1 MKTSTKY
8 FLVGTLILLVV
19 WVIVLQVDFSDHGQ
33 QSRSRAYRLRN
44 LAVAMHNYASS
55 NGGLIPNTVRS
66 ESGVNLV
73 SWRFCLVPWLDSAKM
88 EFEVFPDL
96 PWTADVYRDWRD
108 YRQSNLCVEGST
120 DTRFA
125 AVTGEATV
133 WSTSLTLPE
142 MPGDLLILTE
152 VSRGSHW
159 MDPNDVDIDAT
170 DAQTIGELTGLQHE
184 VHVAFADAS
193 VMRLKSDT
201 PLSVLSPFFSVVSSE
216 TSNRVD
222 LEKYS
227 IPIE

>member
-1 MKTSTKY
+1 M
-8 FLVGTLILLVV
+8 
-19 WVIVLQVDFSDHGQ
+19 
-33 QSRSRAYRLRN
+33 
-44 LAVAMHNYASS
+44 
-55 NGGLIPNTVRS
+55 
-66 ESGVNLV
+66 
-73 SWRFCLVPWLDSAKM
+73 
-88 EFEVFPDL
+88 
-96 PWTADVYRDWRD
+96 
-108 YRQSNLCVEGST
+108 
-120 DTRFA
+120 
-125 AVTGEATV
+125 TGEATV